1 MKIKS
6 LIKTTLMTVSGGIL
20 LQSMLMFSVQ
30 AEIFKCTNTKG
41 AVYYND
47 KPCPIVDKEKK
58 MQSEKD
64 VVNGYVPPATMGE
77 IKQRRKGIEF
87 GGGATRFIGEGMAPE
102 SQGLTK
108 SKQGGASSNGS
119 GDDLKSKKKKKWQKQ
134 SKSSPAKGKS
144 NPRASNKKVN
154 GKFTIDQKRL
164 MLGISPSER

>member
-47 KPCPIVDKEKK
+47 KPCPVVDKEKK

-64 VVNGYVPPATMGE
+64 VVNGYVPPAIMDE

-87 GGGATRFIGEGMAPE
+87 GGGAIRFIGEGKAPE

-119 GDDLKSKKKKKWQKQ
+119 GDDLKSKKKKKGQRQ
-134 SKSSPAKGKS
+134 SKSSPAKGES

-164 MLGISPSER
+164 MLGISPVER